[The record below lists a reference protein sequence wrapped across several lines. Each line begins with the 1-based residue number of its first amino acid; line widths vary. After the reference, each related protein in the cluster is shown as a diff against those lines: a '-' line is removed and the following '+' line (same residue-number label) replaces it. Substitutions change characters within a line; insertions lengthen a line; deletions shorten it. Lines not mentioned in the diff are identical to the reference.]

1 MPLSDPNALTS
12 ADWVNLSTWLTLL
25 WIFFPLVITFAFC
38 MMIAH
43 AFIPSGVATGDYPP
57 VFGYLRIPL
66 TIIGVICIVIALVLF
81 ISAAF
86 FTPLMFNNFWDRFF
100 V

>member
-1 MPLSDPNALTS
+1 MPFPDPNGLTS
-12 ADWVNLSTWLTLL
+12 ADWANLHTWLTLL

-57 VFGYLRIPL
+57 VLSRLRIPL
-66 TIIGVICIVIALVLF
+66 TVIGLICGVIALVLF
-81 ISAAF
+81 ITAAF
-86 FTPLMFNNFWDRFF
+86 FTPQTLNLFWNRYF

>member
-1 MPLSDPNALTS
+1 MPLTDPNALTS
-12 ADWVNLSTWLTLL
+12 ADWANLHTWLTLL
-25 WIFFPLVITFAFC
+25 WVFFPLVITFAFC

-57 VFGYLRIPL
+57 ALSRLRLPL
-66 TIIGVICIVIALVLF
+66 TIIGLICIAIALVLF
-81 ISAAF
+81 ISACF